1 MNWDR
6 DYLGVAEV
14 EEFSHDLSDPVK
26 LDHPSA
32 ALLELDLDVLCS
44 FDHLPVS
51 QLIFHEGSQPFVDQG
66 LLSLLGYL
74 LPNDL
79 WLGPKLSDDV

>member
-1 MNWDR
+1 MHRYR
-6 DYLGVAEV
+6 DDFGVTKV
-14 EEFSHDLSDPVK
+14 EEVSHNLS
-26 LDHPSA
+26 
-32 ALLELDLDVLCS
+32 
-44 FDHLPVS
+44 HLTVS
-51 QLIFHEGSQPFVDQG
+51 QLILHEGSQPFVGQG